1 MRFSSQRSE
10 DDFLL
15 LKQHLRFPAVLRG
28 GRSKVWSDRLDRRQ
42 LRLKWW
48 QRLRR
53 RKKIKAVHI
62 LSICHSTIIQAF
74 LKMLQVSRSH
84 GHPAAL

>member
-1 MRFSSQRSE
+1 MRFSSQRAEE
-10 DDFLL
+10 DLAAQAAL
-15 LKQHLRFPAVLRG
+15 EVSRNAER
-28 GRSKVWSDRLDRRQ
+28 RKVEGLERPIGQ
-42 LRLKWW
+42 EAAEAEVVAEAA
-48 QRLRR
+48 R